1 MITAS
6 AFQQEKKRN
15 IQQVNFNM
23 LFESL
28 VINQSQLG
36 TLQQPRVAILALPVN
51 TCNTAKE
58 AKDFEL
64 L

>member
-28 VINQSQLG
+28 VINQS
-36 TLQQPRVAILALPVN
+36 
-51 TCNTAKE
+51 
-58 AKDFEL
+58 
-64 L
+64 